1 MNVGLDLHKRYS
13 QHAVMDVFGT
23 VLRQGRIDNTLEEMK
38 EFSESLP
45 AGSSI
50 AIESSSTWYWAYR
63 VLSERHNVV
72 LSNPFKNRLL
82 LLFDNYRGLELLTLP
97 CDMDTLEPKDR
108 NPIPP
113 NPGSLRK

>member
-23 VLRQGRIDNTLEEMK
+23 VQRQGRIDNTLEEMK

-50 AIESSSTWYWAYR
+50 AIESSSTWYLRDTFTDSIVHLIVQRTIYR
-63 VLSERHNVV
+63 YKPFLGKTNV
-72 LSNPFKNRLL
+72 
-82 LLFDNYRGLELLTLP
+82 
-97 CDMDTLEPKDR
+97 C
-108 NPIPP
+108 
-113 NPGSLRK
+113 